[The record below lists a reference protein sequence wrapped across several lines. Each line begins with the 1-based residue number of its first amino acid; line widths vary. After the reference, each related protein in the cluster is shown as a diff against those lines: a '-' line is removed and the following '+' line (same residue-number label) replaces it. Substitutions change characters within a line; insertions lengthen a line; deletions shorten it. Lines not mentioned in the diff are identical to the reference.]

1 MMNNTVTATF
11 ENFDFEHFETFI
23 ADARS
28 LDLEMISWRVEDFKL
43 VTFKLQ
49 GHIND
54 IRVFTN
60 WINVWKDLEQEGSF

>member
-1 MMNNTVTATF
+1 MMNNVVTATF
-11 ENFDFEHFETFI
+11 ENFDFELFDTYK
-23 ADARS
+23 ADAKS
-28 LDLEMISWRVEDFKL
+28 LDLEMISWSVVDFKL

-60 WINVWKDLEQEGSF
+60 WINVMHGLERIGSN

>member
-1 MMNNTVTATF
+1 MMNNIVTATF
-11 ENFDFEHFETFI
+11 ENLDFELFEI
-23 ADARS
+23 YKVDALS

-43 VTFKLQ
+43 VTFQLR

-60 WINVWKDLEQEGSF
+60 WINVQRDLEQVGSN